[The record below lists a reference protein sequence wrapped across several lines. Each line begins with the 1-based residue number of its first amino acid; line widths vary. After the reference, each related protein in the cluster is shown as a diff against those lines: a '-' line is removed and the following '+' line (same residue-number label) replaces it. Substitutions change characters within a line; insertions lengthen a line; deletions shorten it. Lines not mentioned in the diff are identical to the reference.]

1 MIYSCCT
8 PTRRTIISGQ
18 TAYNGID
25 FLDVVDDPSMPND
38 QRQRSL
44 RVHFVNPLTP
54 GQLTAANV
62 RITGGER
69 ITNVKVTSVSYDL
82 DPRVLVVNVDGP
94 GDFSPYM
101 LSLVDPADPTRP
113 PSGID
118 LILST
123 VDFSFKAACKSNLDC
138 QPTNVCPPTP
148 PASAD
153 FTYLAKDFQSFRTL
167 MLDRMATILPAWQEQ
182 HSADLGIMLIELLA
196 FLGDYLSYHQDA
208 VATEAYMNTAR
219 RRTSLRRHVRLID
232 YPMSD
237 GRNAR
242 TCIHFEA
249 ADGSD
254 GTVVPQGTQVLTSG
268 SQPGP
273 VLPLGT
279 PIYAQALAENP
290 QVFELMEPVTLYPTQ
305 NEIPFYTWGDE
316 ECCLPAGATTADLDG
331 KYSNLTAGMVL
342 VFQEVKGPNTG
353 YPEDADPTHR
363 WAVRLTNVGYL
374 SDPLGGAFLSPPDS
388 NPVDVTRITWSND
401 DALPF
406 ALCISSSGFD
416 GVSAAFGNIALAD
429 HGRTISGEQ
438 LPMVPAPNP
447 ALTLPQPPS
456 SDRCAPPEL
465 LNPKPARYNPELA
478 HSPLTFADKLDPSAS
493 ANAALQTR
501 ATENVLAQI
510 TSLVELPS
518 NDEWSI
524 QRDLLSSV
532 AADKDFVAEVED
544 DGTATLRFGD
554 GIFGEA
560 PIAGTSFVAEYR
572 IGNGTAGNVGH
583 DALTRIATSD
593 SSLLQS
599 FQPPILSITNPLP
612 AVGGLDPETMEQVR
626 ARAPFAFRTQLRAVT
641 EQDYGDKAVV
651 VDPGLTKALGTFRWT
666 GSWRT
671 VFISVDPS
679 DSETVT
685 DTRRQNIE
693 NGMELY
699 RMAGH
704 DVDVVAPIYV
714 SLELCMKVC
723 ALPGYLASHVELALR
738 QVLSNQTLPDG
749 TKGVFHPDNFTFGQT
764 VYLSPIY
771 AAAQNTPGVQS
782 VTITFFGR
790 QGDCSSNAVSLGK
803 LTINRLE
810 IARLDNDPNFPE
822 HGILKL
828 CVLGGS

>member
-1 MIYSCCT
+1 
-8 PTRRTIISGQ
+8 
-18 TAYNGID
+18 
-25 FLDVVDDPSMPND
+25 
-38 QRQRSL
+38 
-44 RVHFVNPLTP
+44 
-54 GQLTAANV
+54 
-62 RITGGER
+62 
-69 ITNVKVTSVSYDL
+69 
-82 DPRVLVVNVDGP
+82 
-94 GDFSPYM
+94 
-101 LSLVDPADPTRP
+101 
-113 PSGID
+113 
-118 LILST
+118 
-123 VDFSFKAACKSNLDC
+123 
-138 QPTNVCPPTP
+138 
-148 PASAD
+148 
-153 FTYLAKDFQSFRTL
+153 
-167 MLDRMATILPAWQEQ
+167 MATILPAWQEQ

-196 FLGDYLSYHQDA
+196 FLGDYLSYQQDA

-242 TCIHFEA
+242 TWIHFEA
-249 ADGSD
+249 AYGSD

-279 PIYAQALAENP
+279 PAYAQALAENP
-290 QVFELMEPVTLYPTQ
+290 QVFELMEPVTLYPGQ
-305 NEIPFYTWGDE
+305 NEIPFYTWGDD
-316 ECCLPAGATTADLDG
+316 ECCLPAGATTADLHG
-331 KYSNLTAGMVL
+331 MFPNLAAGMVL
-342 VFQEVKGPNTG
+342 VFQEIKGPNTG
-353 YPEDADPTHR
+353 YLEDADPTHR
-363 WAVRLTNVGYL
+363 WAARLTSVSYL

-388 NPVDVTRITWSND
+388 NPVDVTRIGWSNE

-406 ALCISSSGFD
+406 ALCISTAGVD
-416 GVSAAFGNIALAD
+416 GVSAALGNIALAD
-429 HGRTISGEQ
+429 HGRTIAGEQ
-438 LPMVPAPNP
+438 LPMVPPPNP
-447 ALTLPQPPS
+447 ALTVPQPPS
-456 SDRCAPPEL
+456 DRCVPPEPL
-465 LNPKPARYNPELA
+465 TPKPARYNPKLA
-478 HSPLTFADKLDPSAS
+478 QSPLSFADKLNPSAS
-493 ANAALQTR
+493 ATATLQTR
-501 ATENVLAQI
+501 ATQNLFAQV
-510 TSLVELPS
+510 TRLVELPS

-524 QRDLLSSV
+524 ERDLLSSV
-532 AADKDFVAEVED
+532 AADKDFMAEVEN
-544 DGTATLRFGD
+544 DGTAALRFGD
-554 GIFGEA
+554 GIFGRT
-560 PIAGTSFVAEYR
+560 PIAGTSFVAQYR

-583 DALTRIATSD
+583 DSLTRTATTD
-593 SSLLQS
+593 SSLLES
-599 FQPPILSITNPLP
+599 FPPPILSITNPLP
-612 AVGGLDPETMEQVR
+612 AVGGLDPESMEQVR

-679 DSETVT
+679 ESESVS
-685 DTRRQNIE
+685 DARRQNIA

-714 SLELCMKVC
+714 SLELRMKVC
-723 ALPGYLASHVELALR
+723 VLPGYLASHVELALR
-738 QVLSNQTLPDG
+738 QVLSNRTLPDG

-790 QGDCSSNAVSLGK
+790 QGECSSNAVSLGK
-803 LTINRLE
+803 LAMNRLE

-822 HGILKL
+822 HGVLKL